1 MKPPRCPRA
10 TASDYQVVRR
20 ASRESKLPRLWTPRR
35 QTRRSESLPRR
46 EAQRSSSRSLPAPRS
61 SKLPT
66 RTGPPTD
73 FAAALENLPP
83 PSKAM
88 LPPKFPARFAAG
100 AARKPP
106 AKIPPALPRG
116 VPPQLCKAYPR
127 CRAPK
132 SDTRPCAAKSP
143 PPQTALRKARRRS
156 KESVAALEGARYA
169 LLFHPST
176 RHHLHLRASSAHK
189 VFPAL
194 IQRKR
199 LRMQFPRELFN
210 RSNQSRRRPVEFIAG
225 HHHVP
230 QFDSLQRLPRRPRA
244 QTLQLAR
251 FAPSIRFRVVRRQH
265 DVLRL

>member
-35 QTRRSESLPRR
+35 QTRRSESLPAPRR
-46 EAQRSSSRSLPAPRS
+46 STLPAH
-61 SKLPT
+61 K
-66 RTGPPTD
+66 GPPAD
-73 FAAALENLPP
+73 FAAAPENPHP
-83 PSKAM
+83 PSKVT
-88 LPPKFPARFAAG
+88 LPPKFPARFAAD

-132 SDTRPCAAKSP
+132 SDTRPCATKSP
-143 PPQTALRKARRRS
+143 PPQTALRKAPRRS
-156 KESVAALEGARYA
+156 TESVAASEGARYA
-169 LLFHPST
+169 LLLRASA
-176 RHHLHLRASSAHK
+176 RHHLHLHASSAHK